1 MEILGK
7 ISVKVIAHAGALEML
22 VTIFLCYGLAVGCG
36 HVKPWL
42 PMISDCAIL
51 APEKYPFRLGFVV
64 GAVLIAMQTVAISYA
79 DKKSKI
85 SLALGTVSAF
95 CLAVVGVVNEV
106 ECNPVHSGR
115 WTGRMRIGCMYI
127 ARL

>member
-7 ISVKVIAHAGALEML
+7 LPVKVIVHAGALEML
-22 VTIFLCYGLAVGCG
+22 VTVLLCYGLAVGYG

-42 PMISDCAIL
+42 PMISDCAVL

-64 GAVLIAMQTVAISYA
+64 GAVLIAVQSAAVSYA
-79 DKKSKI
+79 DKSPTRSRV

-115 WTGRMRIGCMYI
+115 
-127 ARL
+127 LSLSLPL